1 MNKKSN
7 FINENF
13 SYGTLNNE
21 GSGHTLQNDLGRNL
35 FNANTFEKIL
45 KIGNSKK
52 GKHRQWEKQRITHL
66 KNSYFI
72 FQLRFLFCRKALFV
86 NDFNSYISSTFT
98 MNPC

>member
-52 GKHRQWEKQRITHL
+52 GKHRQ
-66 KNSYFI
+66 
-72 FQLRFLFCRKALFV
+72 
-86 NDFNSYISSTFT
+86 
-98 MNPC
+98 

>member
-35 FNANTFEKIL
+35 SNASTFEKIL

-52 GKHRQWEKQRITHL
+52 GKHRQ
-66 KNSYFI
+66 
-72 FQLRFLFCRKALFV
+72 
-86 NDFNSYISSTFT
+86 
-98 MNPC
+98 